1 MQRYDLKEK
10 IGTVDDIPPLPAIA
24 TKIINGCVNE
34 QVNNKQLAELIKH
47 DLALTSKVLSLINSS
62 LYSLDGHI
70 DDLSHATSLLGRKT
84 IRNLVLSIS
93 IYNTFTPQGK
103 KHEKQLA
110 AFWQHS
116 LACAIAA
123 ENLAKITGH
132 PQTEEAFIGG
142 LLHDIGKLIA
152 FIRFPEE
159 FDLFLNQL
167 QEQNKSGGNDAP
179 LLELEDKIL
188 GISHHQLGK
197 WTAERW
203 NFPENI
209 INAVWLHHQPIT
221 SLAKKTDRLP
231 AIIRF
236 ADAFCNIHH
245 LGSNYFINREIDLP
259 CHGNQVQ
266 SYDLLKKFFKID
278 DDDISDILSLTMDRL
293 DEFAET
299 MNITDDQRYFDAIKH
314 ANREL
319 GRMHV
324 ACEQALNERQM
335 KKRILKGIYRLDREI
350 SQHHTPAE
358 LSRIIIQTTI
368 DTYKSDLV
376 LCFLKTDENQV
387 PVGLG
392 YANKTFFNPQDWLNH
407 DSQQG
412 GETVKVSIRQQK
424 AFDSIEKL
432 LLNPD
437 IFLTSEKITPLLPRS
452 SLLAVP
458 LTYNEGSNKGV
469 IGQLILDCRKIM
481 RYGGEKESLLQDLH
495 IFAAAIANDVHK
507 IILFDHLHQQSE
519 ELAEL
524 QRKAEQMQEQLYLS
538 QRLATVGRLAAG
550 AAHEINN
557 PLAVISANIQVL
569 QKKANTAE
577 NQKKERGQYQ
587 TIQRQIGKISKIITD
602 LVDYAH
608 PAKPHKQAVNIQ
620 QIVTQSLEAINH
632 RAAFKKITLKNTLP
646 RDLPLVNVDAIQIGQ
661 VLINLL
667 INAEQAMTDGG
678 TITISGKKEG
688 GYVSLQV
695 ADTGQGIPPEQQTLI
710 FDPFF
715 TTREA
720 GKGTGLGLAIC
731 YSLME
736 QNNGKIS
743 VNSVVGSGTIF
754 NLFLPISKENHNPIS
769 EALKQSSA
777 GNENPESVPEKMGQS
792 RVFQPRIL
800 FIERGGEIPPLL
812 SAELSSFGCRLET
825 ADSSL
830 KAIETIKGNVFDLL
844 IIDLDVGIRET
855 RQILRW
861 LHKFFDRLPVI
872 VLTGLNSREQMDKL
886 KDFGISSYHQKP
898 FQLETLVASVT
909 ELINRPANE

>member
-1 MQRYDLKEK
+1 MQRYHLKEK
-10 IGTVDDIPPLPAIA
+10 IGAVDDIPPLPAIA
-24 TKIINGCVNE
+24 TRIIDGCINE
-34 QVNNKQLAELIKH
+34 QVNNNQLAELIKH

-62 LYSLDGHI
+62 FYSLDDHI
-70 DDLSHATSLLGRKT
+70 DDLSHAISLLGRKT

-93 IYNTFTPQGK
+93 IYNTFTPEGK
-103 KHEKQLA
+103 KQEKQLS

-116 LACAIAA
+116 LACATTA
-123 ENLAKITGH
+123 ETVAKITGY

-159 FDLFLNQL
+159 FGLFLNQL
-167 QEQNKSGGNDAP
+167 QRQNKSGGSDTP
-179 LLELEDKIL
+179 PLELEDKIL

-197 WTAERW
+197 WTTERW
-203 NFPENI
+203 NFPEKI

-221 SLAKKTDRLP
+221 SFPKKADRLP

-245 LGSNYFINREIDLP
+245 LGSNYFINQEFDLP
-259 CHGNQVQ
+259 CHSNHVQ

-278 DDDISDILSLTMDRL
+278 DDNISDILSLTMDRM

-299 MNITDDQRYFDAIKH
+299 LDLSDDQRYFDAIKH

-319 GRMHV
+319 GRMNV
-324 ACEQALNERQM
+324 AHEQALNKLQM
-335 KKRILKGIYRLDREI
+335 KKRVLKGIYHLGREI

-358 LSRIIIQTTI
+358 LARIIIQTTI
-368 DTYKSDLV
+368 DTYKSDLA
-376 LCFLKTDENQV
+376 LCFLKTDDEQL

-392 YANKTFFNPQDWLNH
+392 YANKTFFNPQDWLSH
-407 DSQQG
+407 DNQQK
-412 GETVKVSIRQQK
+412 EKTVKVPPQQRK
-424 AFDSIEKL
+424 ALDSIEKIL
-432 LLNPD
+432 LSPD

-458 LTYNEGSNKGV
+458 LTYHAGNNKGI
-469 IGQLILDCRKIM
+469 IGQLILDCRKII
-481 RYGGEKESLLQDLH
+481 RYGGGKESLLQDLH
-495 IFAAAIANDVHK
+495 IFAAAIANNVHK
-507 IILFDHLHQQSE
+507 VMLFDNLNQQSE
-519 ELAEL
+519 ELADL
-524 QRKAEQMQEQLYLS
+524 QRQAEQMQEQLYLS

-569 QKKANTAE
+569 LRKANETG
-577 NQKKERGQYQ
+577 NRKKESTQYQ
-587 TIQRQIGKISKIITD
+587 TILQQTNKISKIITD
-602 LVDYAH
+602 LVTYAH
-608 PAKPHKQAVNIQ
+608 PAKPHMQAANIQ
-620 QIVTQSLEAINH
+620 QIVTQSLEAVDH
-632 RAAFKKITLKNTLP
+632 RAAFKKIKLNNELP
-646 RDLPLVNVDAIQIGQ
+646 KDLPPLNVDAIQIGQ

-667 INAEQAMTDGG
+667 INAEQAMPDGG
-678 TITISGKKEG
+678 TITITGRKEDG
-688 GYVSLQV
+688 QVVVEV
-695 ADTGQGIPPEQQTLI
+695 ADTGQGIPPEQQTVI

-720 GKGTGLGLAIC
+720 GQGTGLGLAIC
-731 YSLME
+731 HSLME
-736 QNNGKIS
+736 QNNGKIGVKS
-743 VNSVVGSGTIF
+743 LVDSGTTF
-754 NLFLPISKENHNPIS
+754 SLFLPKSKENHNPIS
-769 EALKQSSA
+769 EELQQSSA
-777 GNENPESVPEKMGQS
+777 VDVLPGSGNDL
-792 RVFQPRIL
+792 QPRIL
-800 FIERGGEIPPLL
+800 FVEHGREMSPLL
-812 SAELSSFGCRLET
+812 SEELSSSGYQLET

-844 IIDLDVGIRET
+844 IIDLDMGVRAT

-861 LHKFFDRLPVI
+861 LNKFFNNLPVI
-872 VLTGLNSREQMDKL
+872 VLTGLNSMEQVEKL

-898 FQLETLVASVT
+898 FQVETLLKSVT

>member
-1 MQRYDLKEK
+1 MQRYHLKEK

-24 TKIINGCVNE
+24 TRIINGCINE

-62 LYSLDGHI
+62 FYSLDDHI
-70 DDLSHATSLLGRKT
+70 DDLSHAISLLGRKT

-93 IYNTFTPQGK
+93 IYNTFTPKGK
-103 KHEKQLA
+103 KDEKQLA

-116 LACAIAA
+116 LACATTA
-123 ENLAKITGH
+123 ETLAKISGY

-159 FDLFLNQL
+159 FGLFLNQV
-167 QEQNKSGGNDAP
+167 QEQNKSGGSDTP
-179 LLELEDKIL
+179 PLELEDKIL

-245 LGSNYFINREIDLP
+245 LGSNYFINQEIDLP
-259 CHGNQVQ
+259 CHSSQVQ

-278 DDDISDILSLTMDRL
+278 DNNISEILSLTMDRL

-299 MNITDDQRYFDAIKH
+299 LDLSDDQRYFDAIKH

-319 GRMHV
+319 GRMNV
-324 ACEQALNERQM
+324 AREQAFNELQM
-335 KKRILKGIYRLDREI
+335 KKRVLKGIYHLDREI

-358 LSRIIIQTTI
+358 LARIIIQTTI
-368 DTYKSDLV
+368 DTYKSDLA
-376 LCFLKTDENQV
+376 LCFLKTDEGQL

-392 YANKTFFNPQDWLNH
+392 YANKTFFNPQDWISH
-407 DSQQG
+407 DNPQG
-412 GETVKVSIRQQK
+412 EKTLKVPIQQQK
-424 AFDSIEKL
+424 ALDSIEKL

-452 SLLAVP
+452 SLLAIP
-458 LTYNEGSNKGV
+458 LTYHEGNNKGI

-481 RYGGEKESLLQDLH
+481 RYGGEKESLLQGLH
-495 IFAAAIANDVHK
+495 IFAAAIANNVHK
-507 IILFDHLHQQSE
+507 IVLFDSLNQQSE

-524 QRKAEQMQEQLYLS
+524 QRQAEQMQEQLYLS

-557 PLAVISANIQVL
+557 PLAVISATIQVL
-569 QKKANTAE
+569 LKKANGAAG
-577 NQKKERGQYQ
+577 NRKKEGTQYQ
-587 TIQRQIGKISKIITD
+587 TILQQTNKISKIITD
-602 LVDYAH
+602 LVTYAH
-608 PAKPHKQAVNIQ
+608 PAKPHMQAANIN
-620 QIVTQSLEAINH
+620 QIVTQSLAAIDH
-632 RAAFKKITLKNTLP
+632 RTAFEKIKLKNELPKDLP
-646 RDLPLVNVDAIQIGQ
+646 RLNVDAMQIGQ

-667 INAEQAMTDGG
+667 INAEQAMPDGG
-678 TITISGKKEG
+678 TITITGKKEG
-688 GYVSLQV
+688 EYVSIRIT
-695 ADTGQGIPPEQQTLI
+695 DTGQGIPPEQQTVI

-731 YSLME
+731 HSLME
-736 QNNGKIS
+736 QNNGKIN
-743 VNSVVGSGTIF
+743 VKSVVGSGTSF
-754 NLFLPISKENHNPIS
+754 NLLLPISKENHNPIS
-769 EALKQSSA
+769 EALQQSSA
-777 GNENPESVPEKMGQS
+777 GDVLPDLGNNL
-792 RVFQPRIL
+792 QPHIL
-800 FIERGGEIPPLL
+800 LVEHGGEMGSLL
-812 SAELSSFGCRLET
+812 SEELNSSGYQLKI
-825 ADSSL
+825 ADNSL
-830 KAIETIKGNVFDLL
+830 KAIENIKGNVFDLL
-844 IIDLDVGIRET
+844 IIDLDIGIRET

-861 LHKFFDRLPVI
+861 VNKFFNNLPVI
-872 VLTGLNSREQMDKL
+872 ILTGLNSMEQVEKL
-886 KDFGISSYHQKP
+886 KNFEISSYHQKP
-898 FQLETLVASVT
+898 FQVETLVASVT

>member
-1 MQRYDLKEK
+1 
-10 IGTVDDIPPLPAIA
+10 
-24 TKIINGCVNE
+24 
-34 QVNNKQLAELIKH
+34 
-47 DLALTSKVLSLINSS
+47 
-62 LYSLDGHI
+62 
-70 DDLSHATSLLGRKT
+70 DLSHAISLLGRKT

-93 IYNTFTPQGK
+93 IYNTFTPEGK

-116 LACAIAA
+116 LACATTA
-123 ENLAKITGH
+123 ETVAQITGY

-159 FDLFLNQL
+159 FGLFLNQL
-167 QEQNKSGGNDAP
+167 QQQNKSGGSDTP
-179 LLELEDKIL
+179 PLELEDKIL

-221 SLAKKTDRLP
+221 SFTKKTDRLP

-259 CHGNQVQ
+259 CHSNHMQ

-278 DDDISDILSLTMDRL
+278 DDDITDILSLTIDRL

-299 MNITDDQRYFDAIKH
+299 LDLSDDQRYFDAIKH

-319 GRMHV
+319 GRMNV
-324 ACEQALNERQM
+324 AHEQALNELQM
-335 KKRILKGIYRLDREI
+335 KKRVLKGIYHLDRKI

-358 LSRIIIQTTI
+358 LARIIIQTTI
-368 DTYKSDLV
+368 DTYKSDLA
-376 LCFLKTDENQV
+376 LCFLKTDDEQL

-392 YANKTFFNPQDWLNH
+392 YANKTFFNPQDWLSH
-407 DSQQG
+407 DNQQR
-412 GETVKVSIRQQK
+412 EKTVKVPPQQRK
-424 AFDSIEKL
+424 ALDSIEKIL
-432 LLNPD
+432 LSPD

-458 LTYNEGSNKGV
+458 LTYHAGKNKGI
-469 IGQLILDCRKIM
+469 IGQLILDCRKMIP
-481 RYGGEKESLLQDLH
+481 YGGGRESLLQGLH
-495 IFAAAIANDVHK
+495 IFAAAIANNVHK
-507 IILFDHLHQQSE
+507 VMLFDNLNQQSE
-519 ELAEL
+519 ELADL
-524 QRKAEQMQEQLYLS
+524 QRQTEQMQEQLYLS

-569 QKKANTAE
+569 LRKANDAG
-577 NQKKERGQYQ
+577 NRKKESTQYQ
-587 TIQRQIGKISKIITD
+587 TILQQTSKISKIITD
-602 LVDYAH
+602 LVTYAH
-608 PAKPHKQAVNIQ
+608 PAKPHMQAANIQ
-620 QIVTQSLEAINH
+620 QIVTQSLAAVDH
-632 RAAFKKITLKNTLP
+632 RAAFKKIKLKNELPKDLP
-646 RDLPLVNVDAIQIGQ
+646 RLNVDTMQIGQ

-667 INAEQAMTDGG
+667 INAEQAMPDGG
-678 TITISGKKEG
+678 TITITGKKEG
-688 GYVSLQV
+688 DHVLLQV
-695 ADTGQGIPPEQQTLI
+695 ADTGQGIPPEQQTVI

-720 GKGTGLGLAIC
+720 GQGTGLGLAIC
-731 YSLME
+731 HSLME
-736 QNNGKIS
+736 QNNGKIGVKS
-743 VNSVVGSGTIF
+743 LVGSGTTF
-754 NLFLPISKENHNPIS
+754 SLFLPKSKENHNPIS
-769 EALKQSSA
+769 EALQQSSA
-777 GNENPESVPEKMGQS
+777 GDGLPGSGNEL
-792 RVFQPRIL
+792 QPRIL
-800 FIERGGEIPPLL
+800 FVEHGREMGPLL
-812 SAELSSFGCRLET
+812 SEELSSSGYQLET

-844 IIDLDVGIRET
+844 IIDLDMGVRAT

-861 LHKFFDRLPVI
+861 LNKFFNNLPVI
-872 VLTGLNSREQMDKL
+872 VLTGLNSMEQVEKL
-886 KDFGISSYHQKP
+886 KDFEISSYHQKP
-898 FQLETLVASVT
+898 FQVETLLKSVT